1 MPTKRRCQ
9 VKTTAAA
16 ALASAAA
23 ANTTGAAPRR
33 PSDPLVVPVSGEI
46 DALLLDHQRPL
57 VHLRADRPAIDDF
70 HSASRH
76 SRLSASIGSLG
87 ARQEPRKPN
96 PPGFDDYTWEPRPD
110 PLPRPSKLEHDG
122 QQKVR
127 RHRRPHERAEA

>member
-46 DALLLDHQRPL
+46 DALLLHHQRPL

-76 SRLSASIGSLG
+76 SRLSASHPVS
-87 ARQEPRKPN
+87 
-96 PPGFDDYTWEPRPD
+96 YTHLRAHETRHD
-110 PLPRPSKLEHDG
+110 LVCRLLLE
-122 QQKVR
+122 
-127 RHRRPHERAEA
+127 

>member
-1 MPTKRRCQ
+1 MPGGRVKVVNSGSICTQ
-9 VKTTAAA
+9 VY
-16 ALASAAA
+16 
-23 ANTTGAAPRR
+23 
-33 PSDPLVVPVSGEI
+33 
-46 DALLLDHQRPL
+46 QRPL

-127 RHRRPHERAEA
+127 RHRRPHERVEADEYAAMAGEA